1 MVLAAYPLSAGL
13 SKAMAAMAIVA
24 GQPSKGGA
32 GGARAH
38 LVSVSCPSPASET
51 PTLEDS
57 ASIC

>member
-1 MVLAAYPLSAGL
+1 MVPAAYPLSAGL
-13 SKAMAAMAIVA
+13 SKAMAIVA

-38 LVSVSCPSPASET
+38 LVSVSCPLPASET